1 MSHVLSMLHCFNVAS
16 CSTAVSADN
25 VSSVPLTIDRPKKHS
40 VPAVDIALT
49 GNMLVRLQ
57 FRLPH
62 RHTITQI
69 NRLKFRSIARGFL
82 AA

>member
-16 CSTAVSADN
+16 CSTAVSADKAA
-25 VSSVPLTIDRPKKHS
+25 SVPLTNDRPKKNT

-49 GNMLVRLQ
+49 GNMLMRLQ

-69 NRLKFRSIARGFL
+69 NRLKSRSTARGFL